1 MPEEERFS
9 TVVLT
14 IENDADGK
22 SRARACPSS
31 SPCGVISPAVE
42 QPA

>member
-1 MPEEERFS
+1 MME
-9 TVVLT
+9 TV
-14 IENDADGK
+14 ENDADGR
-22 SRARACPSS
+22 SRARICPSS